1 MAGPIKKVL
10 DAAGKK
16 IARTNMPTSFTALLE
31 GKNIVGLEIAIRKLA
46 TKDELTKS
54 EFTML
59 RKLRGKLKEVETEQ
73 SSEVPPKSDRPKN
86 KKQPSKPDMSM
97 AMKDGGM
104 PMVKK
109 DGKKIPAFAADG
121 VGKMM
126 KGGMAKKKP
135 AAKKMMAGGMAKPKA
150 KASGYMYGGMAKK
163 PKAKK

>member
-59 RKLRGKLKEVETEQ
+59 RKLRGKLKEVETKQ
-73 SSEVPPKSDRPKN
+73 SSEVPPKKDRPKG

-104 PMVKK
+104 
-109 DGKKIPAFAADG
+109 
-121 VGKMM
+121 
-126 KGGMAKKKP
+126 AKKKKSMP
-135 AAKKMMAGGMAKPKA
+135 
-150 KASGYMYGGMAKK
+150 GYAYGGMAKAK
-163 PKAKK
+163 PRTGNTDYRMGGMFMKNGKK